1 MLGQPH
7 SSRPKLQNRLGVPS
21 ISSGRGATRKRG
33 LVTCVS
39 PWDHLPL
46 GSLLTAAPSQPAAAM
61 GAGSSTDGECARV
74 SHEYRRREAERAR
87 RIVNPRRYGSPD
99 ALPETEHTP
108 PVRTTQPAAPSPI
121 SPKVAPQ
128 PEQPAPP
135 QPAPGGPPAGQVLIA
150 LQVPPGCQPG
160 QLISAQHNGQTIQA
174 ACPPGCPPGATF
186 QVQVP
191 AVTT

>member
-1 MLGQPH
+1 MRLTLAAHVP
-7 SSRPKLQNRLGVPS
+7 RP
-21 ISSGRGATRKRG
+21 T
-33 LVTCVS
+33 
-39 PWDHLPL
+39 
-46 GSLLTAAPSQPAAAM
+46 GSLTHM
-61 GAGSSTDGECARV
+61 GGSASSPEARV
-74 SHEYRRREAERAR
+74 SREYRRREAERAR
-87 RIVNPRRYGSPD
+87 RIMDPRRYGSPD
-99 ALPETEHTP
+99 ELPETESAP
-108 PVRTTQPAAPSPI
+108 PVRTPQPSAPAPI

>member
-1 MLGQPH
+1 MGGSA
-7 SSRPKLQNRLGVPS
+7 SSP
-21 ISSGRGATRKRG
+21 
-33 LVTCVS
+33 
-39 PWDHLPL
+39 
-46 GSLLTAAPSQPAAAM
+46 
-61 GAGSSTDGECARV
+61 EARV
-74 SHEYRRREAERAR
+74 SSEYRRREAERAR
-87 RIVNPRRYGSPD
+87 RIMNPRRYGSP
-99 ALPETEHTP
+99 ETEYVP
-108 PVRTTQPAAPSPI
+108 PARTTQPAAPSPI
-121 SPKVAPQ
+121 SPKVAPQPEQPAPPQ

-160 QLISAQHNGQTIQA
+160 QLISAQHNGQTIQV

>member
-1 MLGQPH
+1 MGGSA
-7 SSRPKLQNRLGVPS
+7 SSP
-21 ISSGRGATRKRG
+21 
-33 LVTCVS
+33 
-39 PWDHLPL
+39 
-46 GSLLTAAPSQPAAAM
+46 
-61 GAGSSTDGECARV
+61 EARV
-74 SHEYRRREAERAR
+74 SSEYRRREAERAR
-87 RIVNPRRYGSPD
+87 RIMDPEEYGSPD
-99 ALPETEHTP
+99 ELPETEYTR

-121 SPKVAPQ
+121 SPKVAPQPEQPAPPQ

>member
-1 MLGQPH
+1 MGGSA
-7 SSRPKLQNRLGVPS
+7 SSP
-21 ISSGRGATRKRG
+21 
-33 LVTCVS
+33 
-39 PWDHLPL
+39 
-46 GSLLTAAPSQPAAAM
+46 
-61 GAGSSTDGECARV
+61 EARV

-87 RIVNPRRYGSPD
+87 RIMNPRRYGSPD
-99 ALPETEHTP
+99 ALPETEYVP

-135 QPAPGGPPAGQVLIA
+135 QPEQPAPPQPAPGAPPAGQVIA
-150 LQVPPGCQPG
+150 LQVPPDCQPG
-160 QLISAQHNGQTIQA
+160 QLISAQHNGQTIQV

>member
-1 MLGQPH
+1 
-7 SSRPKLQNRLGVPS
+7 
-21 ISSGRGATRKRG
+21 
-33 LVTCVS
+33 
-39 PWDHLPL
+39 
-46 GSLLTAAPSQPAAAM
+46 M

-74 SHEYRRREAERAR
+74 SREYKRREAERAR
-87 RIVNPRRYGSPD
+87 RIMNPGRYGSPD
-99 ALPETEHTP
+99 ALPETEYAP
-108 PVRTTQPAAPSPI
+108 PARTTQPSAPSPI

-135 QPAPGGPPAGQVLIA
+135 QPERPAPPQPAPGGPPSGMVLIA

-160 QLISAQHNGQTIQA
+160 QLISAQHNGQTIQV